1 MKLSVLLLLS
11 LITLKG
17 FSQIISGKV
26 VDEYNKPLS
35 EINISV
41 NKNIGVTSD
50 KNGHYLINIE
60 NKKSIVLKF
69 SSVGYQTEK
78 IRIPRLE
85 KNQSYQLDITLFE
98 ENIILSFSMLPKSSW
113 NIFDIALRLRSFFD
127 VEILPLN
134 KKALSFSFIL
144 ISSDLNF
151 IS

>member
-1 MKLSVLLLLS
+1 MKLSFLLLLY
-11 LITLKG
+11 LITFEG

-85 KNQSYQLDITLFE
+85 KNQNYQLDITLLLV
-98 ENIILSFSMLPKSSW
+98 I
-113 NIFDIALRLRSFFD
+113 
-127 VEILPLN
+127 
-134 KKALSFSFIL
+134 KK
-144 ISSDLNF
+144 
-151 IS
+151 